1 MCLATV
7 KNNFSLYRWRS
18 SLLYAFKNS
27 DFLFFWYCQFWR
39 DQKSQFETKKSVKMF
54 FAMKILSIYQPTLK
68 KHEQSFSFVTV
79 FKCFPFRHCPFLLDQ
94 ISQFEKKRFS
104 KIFFAMRIFNGNRK
118 GFVLFDL
125 KVLGFFWFCC
135 CQFWRDVHRHG
146 FTTIDF
152 QKQKRMFVVEILFMY
167 LSTVKEFFQTALT
180 TGFFFLYHII
190 FDFFPPNSACFG

>member
-1 MCLATV
+1 
-7 KNNFSLYRWRS
+7 
-18 SLLYAFKNS
+18 
-27 DFLFFWYCQFWR
+27 
-39 DQKSQFETKKSVKMF
+39 
-54 FAMKILSIYQPTLK
+54 MKILGIYQPTLK

-79 FKCFPFRHCPFLLDQ
+79 FKCFPFRQCPFLIDQ

-104 KIFFAMRIFNGNRK
+104 KIFFAKRIFNCNRK

-152 QKQKRMFVVEILFMY
+152 QEKKNVCSGNIVYVSLYCKRVFSNCINE
-167 LSTVKEFFQTALT
+167 TD
-180 TGFFFLYHII
+180 FFLYHII
-190 FDFFPPNSACFG
+190 FDFFPSNSACFG